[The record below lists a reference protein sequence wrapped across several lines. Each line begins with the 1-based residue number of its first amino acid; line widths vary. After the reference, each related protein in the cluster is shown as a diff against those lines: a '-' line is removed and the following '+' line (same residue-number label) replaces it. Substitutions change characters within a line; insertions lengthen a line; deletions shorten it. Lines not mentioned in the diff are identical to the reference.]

1 MATTFKVHSAY
12 NAQDI
17 VRDTEGKPV
26 RVDGKPIA
34 DKSSRY
40 YDHRSNKSPIPHS
53 IVILQKEEN
62 FAEAGSLPELL
73 TAKGIKNLSKV
84 FPDLMAIG
92 DVDYPKGQVFGSSRT
107 TQSGVECIE
116 YYYKY
121 SVPREVEM

>member
-1 MATTFKVHSAY
+1 MAAIFKVHSAY

-62 FAEAGSLPELL
+62 FVEAGHLPELL
-73 TAKGIKNLSKV
+73 TAKAIKNLSKV
-84 FPDLMAIG
+84 FPDLMTID
-92 DVDYPKGQVFGSSRT
+92 DVDYPKGAIFGSTRQ
-107 TQSGVECIE
+107 TQSKVDCIE

-121 SVPREVEM
+121 SVPKEVSL